1 MLFSVEAYFP
11 RIPLERSRVTFRFR
25 APDWLAVSLT
35 AITPVGKL
43 AMYSRLDVTVLAQA
57 ESAGIGLTYVYFT
70 PLYS

>member
-1 MLFSVEAYFP
+1 MLFSVDAYFP

-25 APDWLAVSLT
+25 APDWLEVSLT

-43 AMYSRLDVTVLAQA
+43 AMYSRLIVNALAQA
-57 ESAGIGLTYVYFT
+57 ESAGMVLSYVYFT